1 MKKIMLKHLLTMSL
15 FLALGNLATA
25 QETGVSAVK
34 KTQEFSSRYQPHVG
48 LLAGVTDPEGDRD
61 SSSEMG
67 VEVGIKANPLMDIGA
82 EFSNSKIDNGVND
95 QTRNTLLLKAHYN
108 LESDV
113 IILKDSYVGLGA
125 GAIFK
130 SSETV
135 AVAAPLIG
143 FDIPVT
149 SGSSDYMTLGAAAR
163 YAFIAEGE
171 IDTFTLSGAVKYWY

>member
-1 MKKIMLKHLLTMSL
+1 MKKNICKHLLALSL
-15 FLALGNLATA
+15 FLTSGQLVSA

-34 KTQEFSSRYQPHVG
+34 KPQEFSSRYQPHVG

-61 SSSEMG
+61 SSGELG
-67 VEVGIKANPLMDIGA
+67 VEVGFKANSVMDIGA
-82 EFSNSKIDNGVND
+82 EFSNSKIDNGAKD
-95 QTRNTLLLKAHYN
+95 LTRNTLLLKAHYN
-108 LESDV
+108 VESDMV
-113 IILKDSYVGLGA
+113 ILKDSYLGLGA

-130 SSETV
+130 SNETV

-149 SGSSDYMTLGAAAR
+149 SGNSNYMTLGAAAR